1 MVIENKYKEGRF
13 NRNKQFFREYH
24 DDVLATNRV
33 GSDPNIQGNI
43 TMFIAGTNIDGKE
56 YLIPL
61 YNPDTGE
68 VEGTPYQVERD
79 GEVRTLYKP
88 TTEALDRARQYIQ
101 SGQLVGYS
109 TPDEAEAD
117 RRIFYPQIIE

>member
-13 NRNKQFFREYH
+13 SRNKQFFREYH

-43 TMFIAGTNIDGKE
+43 TMFIAGTNIDGRE
-56 YLIPL
+56 CLIPL

-117 RRIFYPQIIE
+117 RRIFYPQIVE

>member
-24 DDVLATNRV
+24 DDVLATKRV

-68 VEGTPYQVERD
+68 VEVTPYQVERD

-101 SGQLVGYS
+101 SGQLVGYA
-109 TPDEAEAD
+109 TPDEAEAG
-117 RRIFYPQIIE
+117 RRIFYPQIVE

>member
-24 DDVLATNRV
+24 DDVLATKRV

-101 SGQLVGYS
+101 SGQLVGYP
-109 TPDEAEAD
+109 TPDEAEAG
-117 RRIFYPQIIE
+117 RRIFYPQIVE